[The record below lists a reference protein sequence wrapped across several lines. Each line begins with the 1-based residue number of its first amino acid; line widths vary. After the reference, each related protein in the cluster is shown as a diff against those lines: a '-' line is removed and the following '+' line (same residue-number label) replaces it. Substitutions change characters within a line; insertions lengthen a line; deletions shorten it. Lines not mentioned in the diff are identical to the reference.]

1 MRTWIGSPSGADL
14 TTLTATPGTTPVC
27 IKRSATAPSPE
38 TEITRARAPKG
49 VVSSVTINL
58 HRQSLSPDEIKF
70 QFHQG
75 RLAAT
80 PKPQSP
86 DCGRARNSAIGC
98 LLALTRWFCGKIC
111 ALLPVKLRR
120 TLYCLG

>member
-14 TTLTATPGTTPVC
+14 TTLTATPGTTPIC
-27 IKRSATAPSPE
+27 IKRNATAPSPE

-58 HRQSLSPDEIKF
+58 HHQSFVPDEINF

-75 RLAAT
+75 RLSAT
-80 PKPQSP
+80 PKPQTL
-86 DCGRARNSAIGC
+86 NEW
-98 LLALTRWFCGKIC
+98 LLEI
-111 ALLPVKLRR
+111 ALLPLLLPMVHGFMGKYAQL
-120 TLYCLG
+120 CP